1 MRTLAG
7 TLNPMKADTWGVSY
21 GYTDTDGTEHLANP
35 DIRHRIRQAIG
46 APDDENV
53 APGDTGAIVTSTGH
67 LWTIHSPATI
77 SFEGGGTLDV
87 GPGWT
92 KPVDFPLGYHSIDIE
107 GQPRRAFIAAPDTC
121 ALPEAFRGWGWAVQL
136 YAMRSYESWGI
147 GDFGD
152 LAMLNRWSAAKG
164 AAYTLI
170 NPLHAATPTE
180 GQQPSPYFPTSRVWR
195 NPLFLRIEDVPGWS
209 SVGLELAPLAEQ
221 GRALLE
227 DRRIDRNTVRALKIA
242 ALERLWSAWKQSPA
256 DSRQL
261 FDRWRSAAGN
271 SIEQFSLYSA
281 LVERHGGDTRTWP
294 PELADAHASGVRA
307 AMLELADRV
316 SFHAW
321 VQWLVEGQLSQANA
335 VLPVMTDLAI
345 GVDRAG
351 ADAWVWPGAFCRTV
365 SVGAPPDTFNTQGQ
379 NWGLPPFNPWRLRD
393 AGYEPF
399 IRTVRA
405 AMTGAGSL
413 RMDHVIGLFRLWWIP
428 EDTSPQDGCY
438 VYMPY
443 QDLTAIVALESV
455 RAGVPVVGEDLGT
468 TEPYVREE
476 LTARKIL
483 SYKLVQFE
491 KEATNELAADSMV
504 AITTHD
510 LPTIAGV
517 WTGSDVI
524 DGLLAEV
531 VPNDE
536 GFAEMRSAL
545 AERSKTVSALPEV
558 EDLLAPLQAMDR
570 SLVIET
576 VPTGS
581 LEVGAAQAGIS
592 RAVLERKLRHLRDT
606 LSEARMA
613 EVPAFFEG
621 MLKDLATS
629 PSRIVAATL
638 DDAIYVE
645 ERPNLPGTTDERP
658 NWQIALPAPLEVILE
673 HPGTHAVA
681 RILGDRRTDPLD
693 TRTSPTENHQAMKT
707 QHA

>member
-1 MRTLAG
+1 
-7 TLNPMKADTWGVSY
+7 MKADNWGVSY
-21 GYTDTDGTEHLANP
+21 GYTDTDGTEHRAEP
-35 DIRHRIRQAIG
+35 EIRRRLRDAIG
-46 APDDENV
+46 APADADGS
-53 APGDTGAIVTSTGH
+53 PGDTGAIVTSAGDA
-67 LWTIHSPATI
+67 WRIHSAATVNL
-77 SFEGGGTLDV
+77 EGGGQLDV
-87 GPGWT
+87 GRGWT
-92 KPVDFPLGYHSIDIE
+92 KPVDFPLGYHSIDID
-107 GQPRRAFIAAPDTC
+107 GQPRRSFIAAPDTC
-121 ALPEAFRGWGWAVQL
+121 VLPDAFRGWGWAVQL
-136 YAMRSYESWGI
+136 YAMRSYQSWGI
-147 GDFGD
+147 GDFAD
-152 LAMLNRWSAAKG
+152 LTTLNRWSAAKG
-164 AAYTLI
+164 ASYTLI

-195 NPLFLRIEDVPGWS
+195 NPLFLHIEDIPGWS
-209 SVGLELAPLAEQ
+209 SSDPELADLVQ
-221 GRALLE
+221 RGRALLD
-227 DRRIDRNTVRALKIA
+227 DRRIDRNTVRALKMA
-242 ALERLWSAWKQSPA
+242 ALTRLWTNWTKSQAEIRSA
-256 DSRQL
+256 
-261 FDRWRSAAGN
+261 FERWRAAAGA
-271 SIEQFSLYSA
+271 SIEHFSLYSA

-294 PELADAHASGVRA
+294 ADLADAHASGVPA
-307 AMLELADRV
+307 AAAELADRV

-321 VQWLVEGQLSQANA
+321 VQWLVEGQLAQANS

-351 ADAWVWPGAFCRTV
+351 ADAWVWPRAFCRTV

-393 AGYEPF
+393 EGYEPF

-413 RMDHVIGLFRLWWIP
+413 RMDHVMGLFRLWWIP
-428 EDTSPQDGCY
+428 EDTAPKDGCY

-443 QDLTAIVALESV
+443 RDLTAIVALESF

-468 TEPYVREE
+468 IEPYVREE
-476 LTARKIL
+476 LTKRKIL

-491 KEATNELAADSMV
+491 TDPTDELDAESMV

-517 WTGSDVI
+517 WTGSDLI

-536 GFAEMRSAL
+536 GFAEIRSAL
-545 AERSKTVSALPEV
+545 AERSHAVSARPGV
-558 EDLLAPLQAMDR
+558 GDLLAPLRAVDR

-581 LEVGAAQAGIS
+581 LGASADLAGLS
-592 RAVLERKLRHLRDT
+592 RAGLERRLRALRQT
-606 LSEARMA
+606 LSDTRLGD
-613 EVPAFFEG
+613 VPAFFEG
-621 MLKDLATS
+621 LLHDLASS

-673 HPGTHAVA
+673 HPGSHAVA
-681 RILGDRRTDPLD
+681 RILGRRPINQLD
-693 TRTSPTENHQAMKT
+693 TPAVDRNMNEPVNQSVTRSVNEATG
-707 QHA
+707 